1 MKKYLLL
8 PIIGF
13 AIIFTSCTNG
23 QLSKTN
29 LAPEDFLKKITEL
42 PNAPI
47 IDVRT
52 PGEFQGGHIANAKN
66 IDWNGTTF
74 DTQIAD
80 FDKTQPIFVYCLS
93 GGRSGSAASQM
104 RSVGFKEVYEL
115 NGGLMNWKSANLP
128 ETTEAG
134 SAPKSDGM
142 TKAEFDK
149 LANSEKLV
157 LFDFY
162 AEWCGPCK
170 KMAPFLEE
178 ISKEMPDKVTIIR
191 IDVDKNPLIADELA
205 IEGLPTL
212 LLYKGNKNTWK
223 NLGFLNKEEIE
234 EHLK

>member
-1 MKKYLLL
+1 MKKYLLA
-8 PIIGF
+8 PFIGL
-13 AIIFTSCTNG
+13 AIIFASCTNG
-23 QLSKTN
+23 QLSKAN

-52 PGEFQGGHIANAKN
+52 LGEFEGGHIANAKN

-74 DTQIAD
+74 EAQIAD

-104 RSVGFKEVYEL
+104 RSAGFKEVYEL

-128 ETTEAG
+128 EATESG

-149 LANSEKLV
+149 LASSEKLV

-178 ISKEMPDKVTIIR
+178 ISKQMSDKVTIIR

-223 NLGFLNKEEIE
+223 NLGFLTKEEIV

>member
-1 MKKYLLL
+1 MKKYLLV
-8 PIIGF
+8 PFIGL

-29 LAPEDFLKKITEL
+29 LSPEDFLKKITEL

-52 PGEFQGGHIANAKN
+52 LGEFEGGHIANAKN

-74 DTQIAD
+74 EAQIAD

-104 RSVGFKEVYEL
+104 RSAGFKEVYEL

-128 ETTEAG
+128 EATESG

-149 LANSEKLV
+149 LASSEKLV

-223 NLGFLNKEEIE
+223 NLGFLTKEEIV